1 MKTFLHTIKI
11 SLSASIFTILLLSLS
26 CVGPKGNDGIDGYN
40 GKDGRDGKDGYNG
53 RDGKDGEDANVG
65 AAVYDIAPSDW
76 TGNIDGFVTTLDF
89 PELTEDIYYN
99 GAVLVYMLK
108 NEDSVDKSFNQLP
121 YTWLSNTYT
130 EYMDFDAFIG
140 QIDITLRWVDNGIN
154 NTEAPTGTY
163 TFKIIIISGTPLSV
177 LETKTDISD
186 PDAVMAYLSGNAI
199 F

>member
-11 SLSASIFTILLLSLS
+11 SLSTSIFTILLLSFS
-26 CVGPKGNDGIDGYN
+26 CVGPNGNDGIDGYN
-40 GKDGRDGKDGYNG
+40 GKDGRDG
-53 RDGKDGEDANVG
+53 RDGKDGKDANVG
-65 AAVYDIAPSDW
+65 AAIYDIAPSAW
-76 TGNIDGFVTTLDF
+76 SGNVDGFVTTLNV

-108 NEDSVDKSFNQLP
+108 NEASADKSFNQLP

-140 QIDITLRWVDNGIN
+140 QLDITLRWVDNGIN

-163 TFKIIIISGTPLSV
+163 TFKIIVISGTPLSV

-186 PDAVMAYLSGNAI
+186 PDAVMAYFSGNAI